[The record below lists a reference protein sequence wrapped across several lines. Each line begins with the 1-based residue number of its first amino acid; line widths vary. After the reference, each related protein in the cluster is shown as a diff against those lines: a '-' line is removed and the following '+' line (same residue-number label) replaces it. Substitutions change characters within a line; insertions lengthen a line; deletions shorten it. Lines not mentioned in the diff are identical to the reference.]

1 MKTPVMEKS
10 KHILVSLLIIFAP
23 FIRASN
29 SSSII
34 KRLPGFDGDLPFS
47 LETGYIGVGK
57 DEAVQIFYYFVES
70 ERNPSEDPF
79 LLYLTGGPGTS
90 VLYSMMYQIGPLNFN
105 LETSTDDNITL
116 TLNPYPWNKVANML
130 FIDAP
135 AGAGFSYATTYE
147 ASISS
152 DSLLASYAYDFLRK
166 WFTDHPS
173 FLSNPFYVSGISYM
187 GIIIPNVAL
196 HVYNGNERGNQPQL
210 NIKGVISVSP
220 LTDKFSD
227 FNSRFEFAHRLS
239 LISDNIYESTTQ
251 TCKGNYVINDLHNIL
266 CANNLQ
272 WVNECT
278 SRINLE
284 NILDPLCDTTYQD
297 PTCRE
302 ARYLLIGIWA
312 NQKDVQRAL
321 NVREGTIEK
330 WVIKNE
336 SLHYDL
342 GKKDTTCYSYD
353 VFSTIPI
360 HKKLL
365 AKKCQYLIICGDH
378 DMTFPHVGTER
389 WIRSLN
395 LPVEKRWAPW
405 FVNNQIAGYQMT
417 YALSEYTLKYAT
429 IKGAGHGVALYKP
442 EEALTMVDGWLASQN
457 YLSDS

>member
-1 MKTPVMEKS
+1 MEKS
-10 KHILVSLLIIFAP
+10 KHIVVLLLTILAGFISL
-23 FIRASN
+23 
-29 SSSII
+29 SSSKSII
-34 KRLPGFDGDLPFS
+34 KRLPGFDGDLPFT
-47 LETGYIGVGK
+47 LETGYYGVGK

-70 ERNPSEDPF
+70 ERNPSEDPV

-105 LETSTDDNITL
+105 LETSTEDNITL
-116 TLNPYPWNKVANML
+116 TLNPYPWNRVANML

-135 AGAGFSYATTYE
+135 AGAGFSYATTYN
-147 ASISS
+147 ATICS

-166 WFTDHPS
+166 WYTDHPDY
-173 FLSNPFYVSGISYM
+173 LSNPFYVAGISYM
-187 GIIIPNVAL
+187 GIILPNVAL

-227 FNSRFEFAHRLS
+227 FNSRFEFAYRLS
-239 LISDNIYESTTQ
+239 LISEDLYESTTQ
-251 TCKGNYVINDLHNIL
+251 TCKGNYISNELHNVL

-278 SRINLE
+278 SKINLE
-284 NILDPLCDTTYQD
+284 NILDPLCDTTYKD

-312 NQKDVQRAL
+312 NQKDVRKAL
-321 NVREGTIEK
+321 NVREGTIGK
-330 WVIKNE
+330 WIIKNE
-336 SLHYDL
+336 SLHYDM
-342 GKKDTTCYSYD
+342 GKKDTECYKYD

-360 HKKLL
+360 HKQLL
-365 AKKCQYLIICGDH
+365 TKKCQYIIICGDH

-395 LPVEKRWAPW
+395 LPVEKKWEPW
-405 FVNNQIAGYQMT
+405 FVNSQIAGYQMT
-417 YALSEYTLKYAT
+417 YAKSEYRLKYAT

-442 EEALTMVDGWLASQN
+442 EEALTMVDGWLASQT